1 MPYDISGSA
10 EEILS
15 TSKEEEQID
24 KTNITATEAE
34 LSFSKEVKAWL
45 IYNDGPHAVHYALAT
60 GVDTD
65 NHKIPSGA
73 WWGED
78 VPTISIFLICD
89 TGENADVFI
98 VGLR

>member
-1 MPYDISGSA
+1 MPYDETGSA
-10 EEILS
+10 EEVLS

-24 KTNITATEAE
+24 KTNVTATETE
-34 LSFSKEVKAWL
+34 VEFSEEVKSWL
-45 IYNDGPHAVHYALAT
+45 IYNDGPHAVHYQLVT

-78 VPTISIFLICD
+78 VPTLKIFLICA
-89 TGENADVFI
+89 TGENTDVYI
-98 VGLR
+98 NGLR

>member
-1 MPYDISGSA
+1 MPYDSTGSS
-10 EEILS
+10 EEVLS

-24 KTNITATEAE
+24 KTNVTATE
-34 LSFSKEVKAWL
+34 KEVEFSEEVKSWL
-45 IYNDGPHAVHYALAT
+45 IYNDGPNSVHYALET

-65 NHKIPSGA
+65 NHKIPSGS

-78 VPTISIFLICD
+78 VPTLSIFLICA

-98 VGLR
+98 VGIR